1 MVKSQLEPSYSH
13 RTVVAPLSHNLTWA
27 RRSAYSQ
34 IRGGHWV
41 GCSHLSLSRS
51 FLRTCHVKVQF
62 WGMRVKQP
70 TIPTELLGSWSLHFR
85 ESWKVFPT
93 LTLSTSWFFV
103 NPTCRSIY
111 SSSPASFMITHSDYD
126 YPRPSIWDNYHLCSI
141 TLPFNSC
148 I

>member
-70 TIPTELLGSWSLHFR
+70 TIQSCWGRGAYILENH
-85 ESWKVFPT
+85 E
-93 LTLSTSWFFV
+93 
-103 NPTCRSIY
+103 RS
-111 SSSPASFMITHSDYD
+111 FQH
-126 YPRPSIWDNYHLCSI
+126 
-141 TLPFNSC
+141 
-148 I
+148 